1 MAEYAAPREPGEP
14 ETKPSRRR
22 DARLVVG
29 GALAVLLAWFALVN
43 RQRVGIHF
51 WVVTAN
57 APLVVVVAISGVLG
71 AVLALVL
78 RRSTGRR
85 HRSS

>member
-1 MAEYAAPREPGEP
+1 MAEYAAPGEP
-14 ETKPSRRR
+14 DAPENKPSRRR

-29 GALAVLLAWFALVN
+29 GAVAVLLVWFALVN

-57 APLVVVVAISGVLG
+57 APVVVVVAISGVFG